1 MARTCSAVAR
11 STGAACQKK
20 AVLGSRY
27 CVFHVEPT
35 PLILAGVVGAVLSVG
50 VSEVF
55 RIIVPS
61 SESRQLT
68 VARRQTGEL
77 RTGMNRLESEA
88 STLRQEVTRYQSQLE
103 EQARGSVERERHHA
117 AELAKLNAKLEPFIR
132 VAVARYPGLEVE
144 DALGKL
150 RNGIEEVRA
159 IASPPVLSYVSHL
172 VQASSPPAPR
182 TRGA

>member
-1 MARTCSAVAR
+1 
-11 STGAACQKK
+11 
-20 AVLGSRY
+20 
-27 CVFHVEPT
+27 
-35 PLILAGVVGAVLSVG
+35 
-50 VSEVF
+50 
-55 RIIVPS
+55 
-61 SESRQLT
+61 
-68 VARRQTGEL
+68 
-77 RTGMNRLESEA
+77 MNRLESEA